1 MTDTAT
7 RSGGRPPGNSTTYN
21 PIAGDTFPPGT
32 PVCQSQ
38 DADGT
43 VLPADASD
51 ADTAYVTGIAVG
63 TGVEGGSVHVQSGSP
78 MTLTTAEWDAI
89 TGGSGGLTRGA
100 PYYLSTTTGRITTTP
115 PVGSGNFVTPI
126 GIATSAT
133 DLVIQ
138 LGFPAENP

>member
-1 MTDTAT
+1 MTDTST
-7 RSGGRPPGNSTTYN
+7 RSGGRAPGNFTSYN

-51 ADTAYVTGIAVG
+51 AETANVVGIATG
-63 TGVEGGSVHVQSGSP
+63 AGVEDGPVHVQSLGP
-78 MTLTTAEWDAI
+78 LTLTTAEWDAI

-100 PYYLSTTTGRITTTP
+100 PYFLSTTTGRITATAP
-115 PVGSGNFVTPI
+115 SGSGQFVTPL
-126 GIATSAT
+126 GVASSAT
-133 DLVIQ
+133 DLIVQ
-138 LGFPAENP
+138 VGFPAENP